1 VSAAGPLR
9 AVLADDEP
17 PALATLRLLLAG
29 DPEIEVVAECT
40 TGPEAAEAIR
50 REAPDLVLL
59 DVQMPGATGLEVAE
73 ALSRV
78 DGPRIIFVTAHAQHA
93 LRAFDA
99 EAVDYLLKPFDD
111 ERFERALA
119 RAKTAVRERQALGLA
134 RQLGSLGAADPARP
148 GPPGP
153 QLALAQPPEPLTRL
167 AVRDGGAVHLVAVEA
182 IDWIGAQDYYAE
194 LHAGG
199 RSWLLRESL
208 RSLEARL
215 DPRRFVRIHRA
226 AIVNLD
232 RIRTLEP
239 ASHGDLLAVLSD
251 GSHLR
256 VSRSHRHG
264 LDALLGGGR

>member
-1 VSAAGPLR
+1 MTAASRLR
-9 AVLADDEP
+9 TVIADDEA
-17 PALATLRLLLAG
+17 PARATLRLLLDA
-29 DPEIEVVAECT
+29 DPEIEVVAECR
-40 TGPEAAEAIR
+40 TGPEAAAAIR

-73 ALSRV
+73 ALRGPDRPRV
-78 DGPRIIFVTAHAQHA
+78 VFVTAHAEHA

-111 ERFERALA
+111 ERFARALQ

-134 RQLGSLGAADPARP
+134 RQLGSLGAPDAPAT
-148 GPPGP
+148 
-153 QLALAQPPEPLTRL
+153 APPERI
-167 AVRDGGAVHLVAVEA
+167 AVRDGGAVHLVEVGA

-194 LHAGG
+194 IHAGG

-215 DPRRFVRIHRA
+215 DPRRFARIHRA
-226 AIVNLD
+226 SIVNVG
-232 RIRTLEP
+232 RVRTLEP
-239 ASHGDLLAVLSD
+239 ATHGDWTAVLHD
-251 GSHLR
+251 GARLR

-264 LDALLGGGR
+264 LGALLGGAR